1 MPRSFPILR
10 HCAAL
15 LFLLAASTCV
25 AQLNISSVQSGP
37 MVGYSDMTE
46 VLLWVQTT
54 KKASVQFRYWT
65 EADPKKKSSTD
76 PVITGKE
83 NAFVARVRIEELV
96 PGTRYGYEVMVD
108 GKLITR
114 PYPLRFQTQTLWQ
127 WRTDPPAFTAAVG
140 SCFYINETAW
150 DRPGKPYGSDYGI
163 AGTIAAQEP
172 DLMIWLGDNT
182 YYREVDWNS
191 VSGLKRRWTH
201 TRSQRE
207 LQPLLG
213 SVHNYYIWDDHDFGP
228 DDSDR
233 SYRLRTEALDVFKL
247 FTANQTYGTL
257 ETPGIF
263 SRFEW
268 ADAEFILLDDRFHRS
283 PNRTSEGPDKT
294 MWGTEQV
301 QWLKDA
307 LLNSRSPFK
316 IVLNGNQVLNP
327 ICPYEGLI
335 QFRSEYDDLLGFIRA
350 NRITGVVFVS
360 GDRHMSEL
368 IKLEDS
374 TFYPLYDFTSSSL
387 TAGLAPPRGA
397 EVNNPYR
404 VPGSLVADAHNFG
417 LLKFTGPRTD
427 RVLTIECRDTVGTL
441 RWSHKIRASDLRP
454 PALAR

>member
-1 MPRSFPILR
+1 
-10 HCAAL
+10 
-15 LFLLAASTCV
+15 
-25 AQLNISSVQSGP
+25 

-191 VSGLKRRWTH
+191 VGGLKRRWTH

-283 PNRTSEGPDKT
+283 
-294 MWGTEQV
+294 Q
-301 QWLKDA
+301 L
-307 LLNSRSPFK
+307 
-316 IVLNGNQVLNP
+316 
-327 ICPYEGLI
+327 
-335 QFRSEYDDLLGFIRA
+335 
-350 NRITGVVFVS
+350 
-360 GDRHMSEL
+360 
-368 IKLEDS
+368 
-374 TFYPLYDFTSSSL
+374 
-387 TAGLAPPRGA
+387 
-397 EVNNPYR
+397 
-404 VPGSLVADAHNFG
+404 
-417 LLKFTGPRTD
+417 
-427 RVLTIECRDTVGTL
+427 
-441 RWSHKIRASDLRP
+441 
-454 PALAR
+454 